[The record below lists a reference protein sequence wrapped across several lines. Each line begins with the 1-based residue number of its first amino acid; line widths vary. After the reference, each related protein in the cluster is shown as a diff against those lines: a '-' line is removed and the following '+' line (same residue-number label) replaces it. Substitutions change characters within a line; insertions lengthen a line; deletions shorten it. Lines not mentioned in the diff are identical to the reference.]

1 MGFIQGSRMDIEG
14 ILPLIAMSEIS
25 LWNRHV
31 CVTHDSSIGKVP
43 EVSQITS
50 FLDKYLFTTFLNDPE
65 PLG

>member
-1 MGFIQGSRMDIEG
+1 MDIEG

-43 EVSQITS
+43 EVSQIPS
-50 FLDKYLFTTFLNDPE
+50 FLDKYLLTTFFE
-65 PLG
+65 

>member
-1 MGFIQGSRMDIEG
+1 MDIEG

-50 FLDKYLFTTFLNDPE
+50 FFDQYLLTTFFE
-65 PLG
+65 

>member
-1 MGFIQGSRMDIEG
+1 MGFVQDTRMDIDN

-50 FLDKYLFTTFLNDPE
+50 FFDQYLLTTFFE
-65 PLG
+65 